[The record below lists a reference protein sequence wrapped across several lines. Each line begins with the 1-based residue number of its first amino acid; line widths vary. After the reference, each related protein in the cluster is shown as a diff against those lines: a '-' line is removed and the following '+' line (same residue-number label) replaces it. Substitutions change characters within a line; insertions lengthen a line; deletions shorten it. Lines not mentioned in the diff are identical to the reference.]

1 MATAP
6 VSGYSSDIRVWGD
19 LYANYPAER
28 LALFHNQ
35 RVRAARTDQ
44 SIELNELNA
53 LTLSGGGSKG
63 AFGAGILASWTKAG
77 NRPKFDIVTGISA
90 GALIAPF
97 AFLSPAYDEQIKEGF
112 TTITDPQI
120 YAEHTILGALAAGAL
135 ASNAPLAK
143 MLDEYI
149 TKDMLDLVARE
160 SSKGRRLFIGTT
172 NLDADRAVIW
182 DMGAIA
188 ASNRP
193 DRLKLFKQVI
203 LASTSISGIFP
214 PVQVEVTAAGKT
226 YQEMH
231 VDGRATME
239 FSWSLPD
246 SRWAKSAARSTPGSR
261 RGSI

>member
-1 MATAP
+1 VISTQT
-6 VSGYSSDIRVWGD
+6 IRPNGF
-19 LYANYPAER
+19 
-28 LALFHNQ
+28 FHNQ
-35 RVRAARTDQ
+35 RVRAARTDR

-231 VDGRATME
+231 VDGGATMG